1 MSLALDRPEFAPPPQ
16 RGTPRAVVLALIA
29 HALLIA
35 ALLARLPG
43 LADQGEDFQVP
54 SRTEP
59 QAMPEPHGNGGAT
72 TTVEPPAR
80 RPRRRNAG

>member
-35 ALLARLPG
+35 ALTWGVRWRSDVDEGAVDAELWSSTVQQAAPRL
-43 LADQGEDFQVP
+43 
-54 SRTEP
+54 
-59 QAMPEPHGNGGAT
+59 QA
-72 TTVEPPAR
+72 PPA
-80 RPRRRNAG
+80 PAPVPAPSST